1 MHNTFK
7 CEYGML
13 TLSQGEH
20 NISFFWWRDLEKS
33 LYSVAVFI

>member
-7 CEYGML
+7 CEYGMV
-13 TLSQGEH
+13 TLSLGEY
-20 NISFFWWRDLEKS
+20 NISFFWWRDFSKS